1 MVSNAARAAGNDV
14 ATSAATKPQVL
25 DTATVGGKAATAAE
39 AVDMGGSVLWAPWN
53 VGAARAEEYGA
64 YFAWGEINGRK
75 ESYDW
80 EFYVWMAE

>member
-1 MVSNAARAAGNDV
+1 MKLKHLHILIFAFMVNGAMVSNAARAAGNDV

-53 VGAARAEEYGA
+53 VAARAEEYGIQ
-64 YFAWGEINGRK
+64 F
-75 ESYDW
+75 D
-80 EFYVWMAE
+80 

>member
-1 MVSNAARAAGNDV
+1 MKLKHLHILIFAFMVNGAMVSNAARAAGNDV

-53 VGAARAEEYGA
+53 MGAARAEEYGA
-64 YFAWGEINGRK
+64 YFE
-75 ESYDW
+75 
-80 EFYVWMAE
+80 

>member
-1 MVSNAARAAGNDV
+1 MFAFMVNGAMVSNAARAAGNDV

-53 VGAARAEEYGA
+53 VGAARAEEYGIQ
-64 YFAWGEINGRK
+64 F
-75 ESYDW
+75 D
-80 EFYVWMAE
+80 